1 MNEKLSAY
9 NIVGSTVTFGTTPGL
24 AGTSIVGLENPV
36 EPFGP
41 VLTGYR
47 SIGGAI
53 LSLDVL
59 HPLSSALPVVMQ
71 VDIPQE
77 ATGEVGFLN
86 EGDARHSN
94 RWFGKLTFFRVV
106 GNGH

>member
-1 MNEKLSAY
+1 M
-9 NIVGSTVTFGTTPGL
+9 GS
-24 AGTSIVGLENPV
+24 ENPV

-47 SIGGAI
+47 SIGGAV
-53 LSLDVL
+53 LSLDIL

-71 VDIPQE
+71 VDIPQD

-86 EGDARHSN
+86 EGDSGNSKIKIR
-94 RWFGKLTFFRVV
+94 KLMYSRVV
-106 GNGH
+106 GNGRQPANI